1 MLYHLYIGH
10 TWYLWKG
17 NGLLYRNIK
26 QRQRLMCSF
35 PSEMELPVTVV
46 SFQKNVH
53 HRAQHSLEGKSKLP
67 NCTNFL
73 SSLNLFIPSWRFS
86 ERNLAHKIFFLDGW
100 NESLNELALNID
112 ILSACNMQE
121 FSKLIALT
129 HLSNRSTMTRGD
141 HPALSMAYI
150 GRFIGR

>member
-1 MLYHLYIGH
+1 MKFQ
-10 TWYLWKG
+10 WKKFG
-17 NGLLYRNIK
+17 P
-26 QRQRLMCSF
+26 QD
-35 PSEMELPVTVV
+35 
-46 SFQKNVH
+46 
-53 HRAQHSLEGKSKLP
+53 
-67 NCTNFL
+67 
-73 SSLNLFIPSWRFS
+73 
-86 ERNLAHKIFFLDGW
+86 FFLDGW